1 MNFTTNFNQ
10 YENNIQG
17 LKKTVKQK
25 PFFLAH
31 FLKTPKV
38 KYTLAIFALLLGL
51 DLAFPVKVPDNY
63 STVVLDDE
71 GRILS
76 AYLNNEDK
84 WRLKTNVEE
93 VSPFFLKAIIEK
105 EDKYFYYHPG
115 VNPVAIFRA
124 LASNIQK
131 KKRVSGCILL
141 YR

>member
-1 MNFTTNFNQ
+1 
-10 YENNIQG
+10 
-17 LKKTVKQK
+17 LKLSSF
-25 PFFLAH
+25 PPLPIA
-31 FLKTPKV
+31 PKV
-38 KYTLAIFALLLGL
+38 KYTLALLAILLVL

-76 AYLNNEDK
+76 TYLNNEDK
-84 WRLKTNVEE
+84 WRLKTNAEE

-131 KKRVSGCILL
+131 KKRVSGASTITMQVVRMI
-141 YR
+141 YPNDRT

>member
-1 MNFTTNFNQ
+1 M
-10 YENNIQG
+10 
-17 LKKTVKQK
+17 
-25 PFFLAH
+25 
-31 FLKTPKV
+31 
-38 KYTLAIFALLLGL
+38 LAILLVL
-51 DLAFPVKVPDNY
+51 DLVFPVKVSDNY

-84 WRLKTNVEE
+84 WRLKSNVEE

-115 VNPVAIFRA
+115 VNPVSIFRA

-131 KKRVSGCILL
+131 KKRVRSEVHFSYKLKKITFKRGILKL
-141 YR
+141 SILINIIFII

>member
-1 MNFTTNFNQ
+1 MV
-10 YENNIQG
+10 
-17 LKKTVKQK
+17 L
-25 PFFLAH
+25 L
-31 FLKTPKV
+31 
-38 KYTLAIFALLLGL
+38 ALLLVL
-51 DLAFPVKVPDNY
+51 DLTLPVKIPDNY

-105 EDKYFYYHPG
+105 EDKYFYYHFG
-115 VNPVAIFRA
+115 VNPVAIFQA

-131 KKRVSGCILL
+131 KKRVRSEVHFSYKLKKISFKRGILKL
-141 YR
+141 IILIYIIFII